1 MEHQWAQQAKMGG
14 NPAESDIIKG
24 MFTDTNPVLL
34 AVTFIVSLLHSVFD
48 MLAFKN
54 DSEKR
59 VAGSGA
65 ERGEGGA
72 AAALLCGGSG
82 RASERGVGGAA
93 AATGRRALPYPPPLP
108 TPTPQSRSSR
118 RRSRWSACPSAR

>member
-72 AAALLCGGSG
+72 AAASFAAGAGG
-82 RASERGVGGAA
+82 RASEGLAA
-93 AATGRRALPYPPPLP
+93 PPQRWVDARSLTPPPLP
-108 TPTPQSRSSR
+108 TPTPQSHSSR